1 VPACDVSDAM
11 LDRGF
16 GERYESRAEWMGME
30 REVQGRRKGGAG
42 KGERGSGHCN
52 IDVLHCHLAMDLLHR
67 RTGVL
72 HRNKGF
78 LVDVRGFDGVDLLLE
93 HRDLAVCLLEGMLVL
108 FFALEC
114 VFGHCPRSGASAR
127 STPRNTFLILRSRLT
142 ITKHCACPCA
152 SCTRLGAGMG

>member
-1 VPACDVSDAM
+1 M
-11 LDRGF
+11 LCWIEDSGKDMRVGRSGWGWRGKC
-16 GERYESRAEWMGME
+16 
-30 REVQGRRKGGAG
+30 KGGG
-42 KGERGSGHCN
+42 KGEQGKGKGGSGHCN

-142 ITKHCACPCA
+142 ITKHRACPCA